1 MMQKRCEFIM
11 FILALAILNAMA
23 NDVPW
28 RNEDIIADSS
38 LWAQD
43 VLIDKQYH
51 IDSVIGSYYI
61 SHVAYPVS
69 MDCCEWK
76 LDFES
81 NDYMN
86 WYSITERDSLERLMY
101 NINNSDTRDCK
112 SIDPKRKLFF
122 FSNGKC
128 VFSICIGLTNFISGG
143 KCYEYNHELRNSIE
157 TKIKSLHPGYEFKCD
172 TSSNIHSK
180 HTSQNGDCKVTLR
193 SLELLSLMP
202 SPLDSFY
209 STHFVITPPCAL
221 FNQMLM
227 HYGKA
232 ITICD
237 SDVIDCLLHILNA
250 LYPKDYVPNTNTN
263 IPSKTEVLMYKLV
276 LHYDCNLAMEIYI
289 GENYVMIGNDYYE
302 STDDF
307 IDLLNHYLAGSS
319 Q

>member
-1 MMQKRCEFIM
+1 MLTTDKQARIECKCCM
-11 FILALAILNAMA
+11 FLILTLASVN
-23 NDVPW
+23 
-28 RNEDIIADSS
+28 SS

-43 VLIDKQYH
+43 VLIDRQYH
-51 IDSVIGSYYI
+51 IDSVIVSYYI
-61 SHVAYPVS
+61 SHIAYPVS

-81 NDYMN
+81 KGYKD
-86 WYSITERDSLERLMY
+86 WYSITEQDSLERLMN
-101 NINNSDTRDCK
+101 NINNSDTCDCM
-112 SIDPKRKLFF
+112 SIEPKRKLFF
-122 FSNGKC
+122 FSDGKC

-143 KCYEYNHELRNSIE
+143 KCYEYNHELRNFIE
-157 TKIKSLHPGYEFKCD
+157 AKIKSVHPGYELKFD
-172 TSSNIHSK
+172 TSSNIYSK
-180 HTSQNGDCKVTLR
+180 HTGQNDDCKVKIR
-193 SLELLSLMP
+193 SLEILSLMP

-209 STHFVITPPCAL
+209 STHFVITPPCAI

-237 SDVIDCLLHILNA
+237 GKVIDCLFNKLNA
-250 LYPKDYVPNTNTN
+250 LSLKDYVPSTKTN

-289 GENYVMIGNDYYE
+289 GENYVMIGNDYYD
-302 STDDF
+302 SHDDL
-307 IDLLNHYLAGSS
+307 IYLLNHYLDGNP